1 MKILCVHFMF
11 RKIQN
16 IDEHSSNSLNV
27 FYNAC
32 PEQ

>member
-1 MKILCVHFMF
+1 MF

>member
-1 MKILCVHFMF
+1 MF

-27 FYNAC
+27 LYNAC
-32 PEQ
+32 PDQ